1 MQAKTPPATP
11 RDAARRPGVLDRRL
25 DPALFKPLADPTRC
39 RILACLVKCG
49 RPCSVTE
56 IAECCELDFSTV
68 ARHLGTLA
76 RGGLLGS
83 RKEGRLVLYA
93 ADARELAARFR
104 ELAEAFESAAGTS
117 CCGEGCGEGC
127 R

>member
-11 RDAARRPGVLDRRL
+11 REAAGRRSSLDSRL
-25 DPALFKPLADPTRC
+25 DPAVFKPLSDPTRC

-56 IAECCELDFSTV
+56 VAECCDLDFSTV

-76 RGGLLGS
+76 RAGLLES
-83 RKEGRLVLYA
+83 RKEGRWVYHE
-93 ADARELAARFR
+93 ADAAELAARFR
-104 ELAEAFESAAGTS
+104 DLADAFESAAGAR
-117 CCGEGCGEGC
+117 CCGEGC